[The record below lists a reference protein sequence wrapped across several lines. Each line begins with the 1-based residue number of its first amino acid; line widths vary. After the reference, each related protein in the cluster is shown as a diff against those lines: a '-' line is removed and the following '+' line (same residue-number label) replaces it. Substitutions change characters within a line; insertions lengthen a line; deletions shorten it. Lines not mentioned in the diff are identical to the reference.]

1 MPTYFRDQFHSPL
14 SRDEAKALV
23 EELLGVMEAA
33 VPEDD
38 EEAELDDE
46 SFDVLEN
53 LEIEVPKEPPPNAA
67 QAKAR
72 AAATG
77 YTPSS
82 FVFEPAAMALL
93 PGCRSSIAIRY
104 TGRLGEME
112 AFIGVLK
119 RLVARTGANTVVE
132 AADST
137 KFLTVA
143 TYASDHGALWT
154 ETPAAQSK
162 AERDEEERAEREAAK
177 PKVKP
182 REAKPG
188 EAEALELHEKLT
200 KILEG
205 KDPVLR
211 TSLRKALER
220 TTEVVRSYAA
230 ALLELGPK
238 PDAAL
243 AKAIAKKP
251 DETMDARVALEDILF
266 ELDDD

>member
-1 MPTYFRDQFHSPL
+1 MTTYFRDSFHSPL

-23 EELLGVMEAA
+23 EELLSIMEEA
-33 VPEDD
+33 VPDDDADADIDD
-38 EEAELDDE
+38 ET
-46 SFDVLEN
+46 FDVLES

-67 QAKAR
+67 QAEAR

-104 TGRLGEME
+104 PGRLLEM
-112 AFIGVLK
+112 AWLIAVLK
-119 RLVARTGANTVVE
+119 RLVAGTGPSTVVE
-132 AADST
+132 ASDST

-143 TYASDHGALWT
+143 SYASDYGVLWT
-154 ETPAAQSK
+154 ETPAARTNV
-162 AERDEEERAEREAAK
+162 ERDAEERAEREAK
-177 PKVKP
+177 RPTIKQ

-200 KILEG
+200 KIIEG

-211 TSLRKALER
+211 TALRKSLER
-220 TTEVVRSYAA
+220 TTEIVRAYAA
-230 ALLELGPK
+230 ALLELGAK
-238 PDAAL
+238 PDAVL

-251 DETMDARVALEDILF
+251 DETMDARVALEDLLF